1 MWTITPQGPLN
12 NMSESSKYTQDGDT
26 FLHCCCCIPHPD
38 FVEHEI
44 FHQESTKDLI
54 KIDSAMHSPHVVC

>member
-12 NMSESSKYTQDGDT
+12 NMSESSKYTQNGDT
-26 FLHCCCCIPHPD
+26 FLHCCIPHTD

-44 FHQESTKDLI
+44 FHQESTKALI
-54 KIDSAMHSPHVVC
+54 RFEN